1 MQLSLDCQEYAYVTY
16 KEYQGLMTK
25 FKQIKMMVIGIEIFG
40 IYLISN
46 ILLLIGSIKKIKGLL
61 ITWTIYA
68 VIGIAL
74 ELVFAFKHEKPDKPT
89 ILVAIARNV
98 FTVWAIIAVYGGMK
112 EIDGQRRGPD
122 SENTAMVERRP
133 IQSSN
138 RQRLPLNEEISV
150 NISNEVDTQRAAEAN
165 PPPNQ
170 GPTSQ
175 VAGGVFVNRYGMT
188 HADSEEDLILKHLI

>member
-1 MQLSLDCQEYAYVTY
+1 
-16 KEYQGLMTK
+16 
-25 FKQIKMMVIGIEIFG
+25 
-40 IYLISN
+40 
-46 ILLLIGSIKKIKGLL
+46 
-61 ITWTIYA
+61 
-68 VIGIAL
+68 
-74 ELVFAFKHEKPDKPT
+74 
-89 ILVAIARNV
+89 
-98 FTVWAIIAVYGGMK
+98 
-112 EIDGQRRGPD
+112 
-122 SENTAMVERRP
+122 MVERRP